1 MKLLRNLKTVISCPK
16 FAFEYVDYFGSR
28 LLHGRPRRVLPGGI
42 AVSSFSGFSE
52 FHSVGDFVNSSERA
66 FFTTFPFGRG
76 DMFDIGANLGVISL
90 LLAKNRA
97 SSNIFAFEPNPSTF
111 AALLDNMRL
120 NNAAGVKP
128 QQAVVSDVD
137 GTISFAANPLHRGT
151 ASIAKGAQTGSTALS
166 VTLDS
171 FIKQQS
177 VQSIAI
183 IKVDVEGYE
192 TSVFAGARETLKR
205 RLASVIYYEVCPEVT
220 RHAGFEP
227 LAPTN
232 LLQAYGYEIF
242 ALKPGDR
249 LERIDPAAQIGAAIC
264 ENWIGLLP
272 EQVVAAGSWI
282 R

>member
-1 MKLLRNLKTVISCPK
+1 MKLLRNLKTVISSPS
-16 FAFEYVDYFGSR
+16 FAFEYVDYCGSR

-42 AVSSFSGFSE
+42 AVSNFSGFSE
-52 FHSVGDFVNSSERA
+52 FHSVGDFVNSNERT
-66 FFTTFPFGRG
+66 FFTTFPFGCG
-76 DMFDIGANLGVISL
+76 DMLDIGANLGVISL
-90 LLAKNRA
+90 MLAKNRA
-97 SSNIFAFEPNPSTF
+97 SRNIFAFEPNPSTF

-120 NNAAGVKP
+120 NNAVVVKP

-137 GTISFAANPLHRGT
+137 GTIYFAADPLHRGT
-151 ASIAKGAQTGSTALS
+151 ASIVKGAQTGTPVSS

-183 IKVDVEGYE
+183 MKVDVEGYE
-192 TSVFAGARETLKR
+192 TSVFAGARETLEQR
-205 RLASVIYYEVCPEVT
+205 RASVIYYEVCPEIT
-220 RHAGFEP
+220 RRAGFEP
-227 LAPTN
+227 LAPTR
-232 LLQAYGYEIF
+232 LLQGYGYEIF

-249 LERIDPAAQIGAAIC
+249 LERIDPEAEIGAAIC

-272 EQVVAAGSWI
+272 EQVAAAGSWI